1 LLFATLLSC
10 PAFAEDLAT
19 ATDTPPE
26 PEEDPIAD
34 LEAADAMPPSGYIPG
49 QREELGVGLSP
60 LAPEGA
66 SVLPGGVAPAF
77 GAPYRPAPGK
87 LQFRGYL
94 QAGIRAGFGERPDPV
109 DGQSG
114 LTIHGDPVVPGE
126 FGYFEST
133 NTVQN
138 PWTELNFSYATS
150 HLVAT
155 VQIGAWGLSESMESA
170 GYFKAPSQSWIND
183 AYLTYLPAPFGK
195 LSLTARL
202 GVFPDRYG
210 AMAKFSD
217 GQYGASL
224 IASIYGV
231 GETVTAKYKFSQSF
245 SLELEQGLKGDLNRV
260 PFDLIPRQD
269 NDYASP
275 EQGSTFAH
283 HYHLGADFG
292 GVARPAL
299 HYVGSFS
306 RDDLSDRSV
315 VATSEDQRIPDG
327 TLDIFGADVR
337 VEAGRFG
344 YLYFGGSYSKATDTI
359 SLGDLVQVLNTG
371 GGKNFIQRF
380 FGPASGGNGSISLV
394 GGQYTVSLGTL
405 LRYPDDFWG
414 EGPDLQL
421 SFFGLYGYFTSDDQS
436 TYPSSSRKQYDG
448 VHKFKLGFEATY
460 SLLEWLAASG
470 RVDYAQ
476 PDTRDIDQSFGV
488 LTGKAIFRTGWQ
500 TSEALTLQYS
510 RFINGS
516 LVVPQG
522 SNGEPKGDSRYANT
536 TSGKYDE
543 HVLALYGTIWW

>member
-1 LLFATLLSC
+1 
-10 PAFAEDLAT
+10 
-19 ATDTPPE
+19 
-26 PEEDPIAD
+26 
-34 LEAADAMPPSGYIPG
+34 M
-49 QREELGVGLSP
+49 
-60 LAPEGA
+60 
-66 SVLPGGVAPAF
+66 LPGGVAPAF

-114 LTIHGDPVVPGE
+114 LTLHGDPVVPGE

-138 PWTELNFSYATS
+138 PWTELNFSYAMS
-150 HLVAT
+150 DLVAT

-183 AYLTYLPAPFGK
+183 AYLTYLPAPIGK

-231 GETVTAKYKFSQSF
+231 GETVTAKYKLSQGF
-245 SLELEQGLKGDLNRV
+245 SLELEQGFKGDFNRT
-260 PFDLIPRQD
+260 PFDLVPRQD

-292 GVARPAL
+292 GVVRPAL

-306 RDDLSDRSV
+306 RDDLSDRSI
-315 VATSEDQRIPDG
+315 VAVTEDRRIPDG
-327 TLDIFGADVR
+327 ALDIYGADVR

-344 YLYFGGSYSKATDTI
+344 YLYLGGSYSKATSTI

-380 FGPASGGNGSISLV
+380 FGPTSDGTGSITLV

-405 LRYPDDFWG
+405 LRYPEDFWG

-421 SFFGLYGYFTSDDQS
+421 SFFGLYGYFTSDDDS
-436 TYPSSSRKQYDG
+436 TYPNSARKQFDG

-460 SLLEWLAASG
+460 GLLEWLAASG

-476 PDTRDIDQSFGV
+476 PDTRDIDQSFAV

-510 RFINGS
+510 RFFNGD